1 MLLDPGTRGGSLFL
15 SFLLFLT
22 PLLYYAYQL
31 QTSPTKSPEEIGRD
45 ISLYFTT
52 GLTLAWTASYLFRVA
67 SKDMTYAKQL
77 RDYEDAVIEKRM
89 EELDDEE
96 RRGLVESLER
106 EEGGA

>member
-1 MLLDPGTRGGSLFL
+1 MLLDPGTKGGSLFL
-15 SFLLFLT
+15 SLLLFLS
-22 PLLYYAYQL
+22 PLLYYAVAVR
-31 QTSPTKSPEEIGRD
+31 TSASTPEETQRD

-77 RDYEDAVIEKRM
+77 RDYEDRVIEKRM
-89 EELDDEE
+89 EELDEEE